1 MTKQHNL
8 PTATLMF
15 RIARR
20 FRGRYVANL
29 PIWTTIWML
38 PIIPGIV
45 TLRFFDS
52 LEAGTAGANVGT
64 LAAVFIAYGARRLVI
79 MTLGIWNDAHLG
91 FRVESLLRRNM
102 MERVYELPGA
112 QSIETSPGE
121 SISRFREDV
130 EHIEEAH
137 GWTADVFGSV
147 VFALVAITILTR
159 IDVRITIV
167 VFAPLVLVI
176 VVSEHFGDRVRRY
189 RKRVH
194 AKPRVM

>member
-64 LAAVFIAYGARRLVI
+64 LA
-79 MTLGIWNDAHLG
+79 T
-91 FRVESLLRRNM
+91 
-102 MERVYELPGA
+102 A
-112 QSIETSPGE
+112 QHDGTC
-121 SISRFREDV
+121 
-130 EHIEEAH
+130 
-137 GWTADVFGSV
+137 
-147 VFALVAITILTR
+147 
-159 IDVRITIV
+159 VRITRRPV
-167 VFAPLVLVI
+167 DRDLARRK
-176 VVSEHFGDRVRRY
+176 HF
-189 RKRVH
+189 
-194 AKPRVM
+194 

>member
-29 PIWTTIWML
+29 LIWTTIWML

-64 LAAVFIAYGARRLVI
+64 LAAVFIAYGAGRLVI

-147 VFALVAITILTR
+147 VFAMVAITILTR

-176 VVSEHFGDRVRRY
+176 VVTEHFGDRVRRY